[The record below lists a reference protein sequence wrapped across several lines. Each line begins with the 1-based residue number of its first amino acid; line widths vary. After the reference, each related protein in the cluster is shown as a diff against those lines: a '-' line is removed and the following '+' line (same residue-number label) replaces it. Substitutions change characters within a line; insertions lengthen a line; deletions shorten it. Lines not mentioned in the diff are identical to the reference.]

1 MENLRHL
8 KVIQNKYIMFNLRI
22 AAQAA
27 QAFGGHRTL
36 GAKQHFARILSSKFT
51 NFPGGLNYSIVEP
64 LLRATIQ

>member
-1 MENLRHL
+1 
-8 KVIQNKYIMFNLRI
+8 MFNLRT

-27 QAFGGHRTL
+27 EAFGGHRTL

>member
-8 KVIQNKYIMFNLRI
+8 KVIQNKYIMFNLRTT
-22 AAQAA
+22 A